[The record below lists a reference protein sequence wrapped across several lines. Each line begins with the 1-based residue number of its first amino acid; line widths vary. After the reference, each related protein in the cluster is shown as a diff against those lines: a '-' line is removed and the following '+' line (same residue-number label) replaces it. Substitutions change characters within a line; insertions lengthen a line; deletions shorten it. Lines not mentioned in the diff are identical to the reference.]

1 MEENNNITVIRPAE
15 RIIYVEPND
24 IFGSVD
30 GIPLTPDYTDLCISF
45 DLIVEVVSRLR
56 ANSATISKDAEDN
69 STKTYVISWTSK
81 YGENEETGPNYV
93 SFMGGEN
100 YGVKDGPSYLTTYYV
115 DSHYNEFKNRTIV
128 EGLGVE
134 SLSITFETYYA
145 PTVKIRF
152 IDVRGASIFGRE
164 EVLHEDEVLK
174 EDNIWGCFFT
184 FPYPKYKLQV
194 KGFYGRAVTYQLCCT
209 DFRAQ
214 FNSQTGNYEI
224 DMSFVGYDFGLLAD
238 LPLQYVIAAPNCKY
252 ADTESFWRTQALSN
266 PDWRLSDGR
275 SPEKF
280 LEIRN
285 KIRETLQTYSNKEEE
300 EVTVVEIEEEV
311 VNGEKNEYIKQMKTY
326 SDEILKNPGF
336 KNAVDNAKA
345 GKTTTLKPDF
355 SNPQYGK
362 LNITSMMESGKDVN
376 EHKNWFNEISATLY
390 KLGLMYSEYKAK
402 WPTSDLSKLDSH
414 LLYNPYNIESEK
426 EKAEKNLPKDFAAFY
441 EALTKETAIETV
453 TRREDVRKTPE
464 KSEISQKIWE
474 LVGLTPNIGNVFLTL
489 YCHIE
494 TFAHMIYECA
504 ERIEGQIRRGERY
517 LKNLGLPSS
526 AYVDV
531 DFGPNEKEKQIDPFP
546 AVYTFEK
553 VDENKSEK
561 SDDAQETDSST
572 DDVKVDAWI
581 REVVAK
587 GTPPW
592 EEEMLVENLYT
603 AAMKVIE
610 KEESNTVEF
619 KTGSYP
625 IIPCDL
631 NYGEVAGVALKYT
644 PEDLAGY
651 MALRAAAIFGISK
664 LPEKE
669 ANNIGKADAINYF
682 TSGPQKE
689 TIQKKIFDQLTA
701 TEGNYA
707 DILYNIALCKSK
719 DGKYPFEEYGLY
731 VDDNREK
738 NQNTRQPFFVEKD
751 GKLHYSYTTNG
762 KDLKGSNNDVIQ
774 YVPVRLNS
782 WDGIKNNDLYPN
794 IPKGRKNGDRIG
806 YYLVLSNNDDN
817 TYESTVLH
825 SRWSSGIFDNRYYTV
840 KNEPNTIVTKQE
852 YINNNIFTIY
862 YGGMNYNEKIEE
874 VYQELKEGNVDV
886 NGYSAN
892 QKEVFSPIV
901 KTWNFVDDNS
911 LRSRY
916 YSDSTQIRKLLN
928 TLYPSEKEKKEIDSW
943 EPSKYMTDFVNKGV
957 INYLDGSF
965 KDGSTEYSENDF
977 FVIPFLSLKTSIPNN
992 NAFFKV
998 NVFTTDIY
1006 YKQNEKKNG
1015 VDEAKALLFLLA
1027 ITNGMFGKDITKKR
1041 PLFITP
1047 SCGMV
1052 EGIPLPLILLYGGLI
1067 WRKREFE
1074 ETKHDVFLF
1083 PNNNDGAGK
1092 TYKGLGSNDIPIFNF
1107 NSKVEHG
1114 FLTKGETDGYY
1125 KLTDLTG
1132 INGKGML
1139 DATMAN
1145 LMIEKFKWFV
1155 ANEWPKIRD
1164 GFELSDRL
1172 TAKDFIKI
1180 AKSTNN
1186 QTYDFAIENKELKER
1201 LNQYTLLSEY
1211 NEKYAFAIS
1220 SITGNCIFSIPWDGG
1235 ENTNKEIMDIL
1246 KSMYLKKVFIQ
1257 KTVGSFSNSDAKAG
1271 NDIAISKNAF
1281 KNYISGFTEQ
1291 LKTMVDS
1298 ETVNSIENKSD
1309 YEDDEQTRDLKRLI
1323 YMFLKNLWDR
1333 WFSGNDEKLF
1343 TVKNYM
1349 ANTIFMDSMYRN
1361 VYENIHI
1368 NCEML
1373 LDLITQYDEKSMVFK
1388 FLSDITTR
1396 HNCMFFALPDYIN
1409 IGNENDSDAESA
1421 METLFKPMP
1430 FSNINKIESFNKYI
1444 VMFTHQPSQINDNKN
1459 GYKYDSFDLYSHDS
1473 DKLSILST
1481 FKRNCM
1487 SGTSENDTKHNKM
1500 IRRYGYNVPSFGV
1513 SFGRQHNSIFKNVS
1527 VGMQNP
1533 IQTEQ
1538 TIDAM
1543 ARLAEKGGG
1552 SGSRMV
1558 FYGQD
1563 LYTVF
1568 SGYAYTATIE
1578 MMGNAQIMPLM
1589 YFQLFNI
1596 PMFRGAYMIYSV
1608 SHTMK
1613 PGDMTT
1619 TVKAMKMSKHT
1630 LPYCQE
1636 WFTHYYFDSQGNVIK
1651 NSDDECNVI
1660 SDCKDLASYHVD
1672 AANLSE
1678 HEALATKGVDWKIT
1692 HIKEKDTEAKCK
1704 QLITTIKI
1712 KVHSSQESTKEYN
1725 IQVNKNLAD
1734 KFQAIFDEI
1743 YRTKINV
1750 DGKEKWLVVNQPP
1763 HAYKWRTVQGTGKA
1777 EVKLSNHSYGVAI
1790 DINANMNPYD
1800 CQKAL
1805 QISKKDTEVCI
1816 RTTESQFVKIFAKY
1830 GFGWGGRYKDFMHFS
1845 YFDGR

>member
-100 YGVKDGPSYLTTYYV
+100 YGVKDGSSYLTTYYV

-362 LNITSMMESGKDVN
+362 LNITSMMESGKNVN

-402 WPTSDLSKLDSH
+402 WPTSELSKLDSH

-441 EALTKETAIETV
+441 EALTKETATETV

-546 AVYTFEK
+546 AVYAFEK
-553 VDENKSEK
+553 VDENESEK
-561 SDDAQETDSST
+561 SADAQETDSST

-631 NYGEVAGVALKYT
+631 NYGEVAGVALEYT
-644 PEDLAGY
+644 PEDMAGY

-664 LPEKE
+664 LPDNDAED
-669 ANNIGKADAINYF
+669 IGKADAINYF
-682 TSGPQKE
+682 TSNPQKE
-689 TIQKKIFDQLTA
+689 KIQRKIFDQLTA
-701 TEGNYA
+701 TTGDYA
-707 DILYNIALCKSK
+707 DILYNIVLCKNNN
-719 DGKYPFEEYGLY
+719 GQRYVFEQDGLY
-731 VDDNREK
+731 VNEENR
-738 NQNTRQPFFVEKD
+738 RQPFFIEK
-751 GKLHYSYTTNG
+751 KNSLEYTYTTNG
-762 KDLKGSNNDVIQ
+762 DLGNDIQ
-774 YVPVRLNS
+774 FVPIRLKQ
-782 WDGIKNNDLYPN
+782 WDKIYEELRKNTPQNP
-794 IPKGRKNGDRIG
+794 PKGKRIG
-806 YYLVLSNNDDN
+806 YSIVLEEANEKYTSDVIYKRASSKIIENFDYRVKEDN
-817 TYESTVLH
+817 SLIIPD
-825 SRWSSGIFDNRYYTV
+825 W
-840 KNEPNTIVTKQE
+840 K
-852 YINNNIFTIY
+852 YINENIFNVY
-862 YGGMNYNEKIEE
+862 YGDSDYTEGIENCF
-874 VYQELKEGNVDV
+874 QKLKSGHIDV
-886 NGYSAN
+886 NGYS
-892 QKEVFSPIV
+892 EDSTVFSTII
-901 KTWNFVDDNS
+901 DDVWKNIDDES
-911 LRSRY
+911 FRSKY
-916 YSDSTQIRKLLN
+916 YGETTLTKELLN
-928 TLYPSEKEKKEIDSW
+928 NLFPDEKDKEYIKSWGPSDYIES
-943 EPSKYMTDFVNKGV
+943 FVNKGV
-957 INYLDGSF
+957 IKYSNNKFISSNGNTEF
-965 KDGSTEYSENDF
+965 STNDM
-977 FVIPFLSLKTSIPNN
+977 FVIPFISSLMSGKVY
-992 NAFFKV
+992 KV
-998 NVFTTDIY
+998 NPFTTDIY
-1006 YKQNEKKNG
+1006 YKQNENE
-1015 VDEAKALLFLLA
+1015 EAVKEKTKALIFLLG
-1027 ITNGMFGKDITKKR
+1027 ITNGMEDNGFPIFTIVDKNKKDCAKIEGV
-1041 PLFITP
+1041 PL
-1047 SCGMV
+1047 S
-1052 EGIPLPLILLYGGLI
+1052 LLLLYGGLL
-1067 WRKREFE
+1067 WRKRLDKDPILYPEDAKYKKVSKDQIPYFN
-1074 ETKHDVFLF
+1074 H
-1083 PNNNDGAGK
+1083 GGK
-1092 TYKGLGSNDIPIFNF
+1092 IQ
-1107 NSKVEHG
+1107 HG
-1114 FLTKGETDGYY
+1114 FIVNGKDGYL
-1125 KLTDLTG
+1125 KLTDITK
-1132 INGKGML
+1132 GKFDLVMTNTL
-1139 DATMAN
+1139 ID
-1145 LMIEKFKWFV
+1145 KFEWFV
-1155 ANEWPKIRD
+1155 SHEWETIRN
-1164 GFELSDRL
+1164 GFEIKKSGGIVGSL
-1172 TAKDFIKI
+1172 TCEEFHEISKTGDSPKN
-1180 AKSTNN
+1180 SSE
-1186 QTYDFAIENKELKER
+1186 ENKILKER
-1201 LNQYTLLSEY
+1201 LKLTDYY
-1211 NEKYAFAIS
+1211 EKYAFAIALFN
-1220 SITGNCIFSIPWDGG
+1220 GNCIFSIPLDGG
-1235 ENTNKEIMDIL
+1235 EDTNKDVMDVL
-1246 KSMYLKKVFIQ
+1246 KDLYLKKTFIQ
-1257 KTVGSFSNSDAKAG
+1257 KTVALFGPEKITIQSSTL
-1271 NDIAISKNAF
+1271 
-1281 KNYISGFTEQ
+1281 KNYISGFTKQ

-1298 ETVNSIENKSD
+1298 ETVNSLENKSD

-1533 IQTEQ
+1533 VQTEQ

-1743 YRTKINV
+1743 YRTKIKV

-1816 RTTESQFVKIFAKY
+1816 RTTESPFVKIFAKY